1 MGKVILK
8 GFIVVPEDELNIVIK
23 ALEKHVALTK
33 QEPGCLVFNV
43 NQRSHS
49 PCYFDV
55 YEEFSNNNAFEH
67 HQRRVTASEWGRIT
81 VNVERHYE
89 VWHTENN

>member
-8 GFIVVPEDELNIVIK
+8 GFIVVPEDELNIVSK

-49 PCYFDV
+49 PVILMFMKSFLTIMLLSIIKGV
-55 YEEFSNNNAFEH
+55 LQHLNGEELPSM
-67 HQRRVTASEWGRIT
+67 
-81 VNVERHYE
+81 
-89 VWHTENN
+89 